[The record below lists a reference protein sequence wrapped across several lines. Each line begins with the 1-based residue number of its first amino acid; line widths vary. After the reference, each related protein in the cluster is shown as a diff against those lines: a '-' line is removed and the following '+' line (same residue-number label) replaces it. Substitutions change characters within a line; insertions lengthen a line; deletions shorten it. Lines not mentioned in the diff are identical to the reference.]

1 MKQQPAT
8 ARRPLAGAAATP
20 PPPPARC
27 VRPNTDIVGREV
39 YSRGYSAS
47 GPNARMYGAIIFDI
61 ALVGMLV
68 GAIAS
73 AGAIAKLW

>member
-1 MKQQPAT
+1 MKQQPAIT
-8 ARRPLAGAAATP
+8 RRPLADAAAT
-20 PPPPARC
+20 PPARC

-61 ALVGMLV
+61 ALVGMLF

-73 AGAIAKLW
+73 AGNIAKLW